1 MSAFVPPARRHG
13 LTDAQLDEVWKKGTD
28 TMDVWF
34 DSGVAWSQ
42 LEGLYED
49 PAAQAGKDAPRTF
62 GADVCLEGTDQHRG
76 WFQSLLLT
84 ALGSAPAGD
93 AARARAAPYTTL
105 VTHGMVLDEAG
116 KKMSKSLG
124 NIVSPMAVIHGDAH
138 DGAGAGK
145 GLVAGQGGGKGT
157 GKDVKAYGPD
167 VLRLWAATVE
177 FWKDMT
183 IGPTVLQQCAETMR
197 KIRNSARFILG
208 SLGDKPFD
216 NKVERAELG
225 LADRYVLHRLHRL
238 DGIARAAYA
247 SYDYPKGVWFVC
259 SRFDRS
265 TDGRNSNE
273 RVVVFCEHHALLV
286 LLRCQQ
292 GLSLC

>member
-1 MSAFVPPARRHG
+1 MLREHGPRYWWEGPASAFVPPSRRYG
-13 LTDAQLDEVWKKGTD
+13 LSDAQLEENWKKGTD

-42 LEGLYED
+42 LEELYASSD
-49 PAAQAGKDAPRTF
+49 ASAQAGKTVPRTF

-84 ALGSAPAGD
+84 ALGSAPASSS
-93 AARARAAPYTTL
+93 RVRAAPYTTL
-105 VTHGMVLDEAG
+105 VTHGMVLDEKG

-124 NIVSPMAVIHGDAH
+124 NIVSPMAVIHGEGH
-138 DGAGAGK
+138 GSAGAGK
-145 GLVAGQGGGKGT
+145 GLNSGTGKGT
-157 GKDVKAYGPD
+157 SKKGKANEGYGSD

-208 SLGDKPFD
+208 SLGDRPFED
-216 NKVERAELG
+216 KVDFADLA

-238 DGIARAAYA
+238 ENIARDAYV
-247 SYDYPKGVWFVC
+247 SYDYPKGEQT
-259 SRFDRS
+259 SI
-265 TDGRNSNE
+265 
-273 RVVVFCEHHALLV
+273 
-286 LLRCQQ
+286 
-292 GLSLC
+292 